1 MNPIFL
7 TFGHLQQ
14 CKIYTQEAKKDK
26 GQNRLKM
33 SLITIEAAKF
43 AKDVLDF
50 AQVVLI
56 LSNLATLTLS

>member
-1 MNPIFL
+1 
-7 TFGHLQQ
+7 
-14 CKIYTQEAKKDK
+14 
-26 GQNRLKM
+26 M